1 MKLFALTAIVFFA
14 FSTAFAQSGDS
25 SAPATKEDIEHYLNV
40 MHAHEMMAQM
50 ADSMSKPM
58 HEMVHQQ
65 YLKDKDKL
73 PADFEDRMNK
83 MMDAMFKEMPWDQML
98 DAEVPIYQKHLTKG
112 DVNALIAFYSSPT
125 GQKMMRELPEIMS
138 ETMES
143 IIPLIQKEVENIR
156 GRLEQEF
163 AQALNA
169 PEKKNN

>member
-1 MKLFALTAIVFFA
+1 MKFFGLAVILCFA

-25 SAPATKEDIEHYLNV
+25 NAPATREDIENYLQV

-50 ADSMSKPM
+50 AESMSKPV

-73 PADFEDRMNK
+73 PADFEDRINK
-83 MMDAMFKEMPWDQML
+83 MMDSMFKEMPWEQML
-98 DAEVPIYQKHLTKG
+98 EAEVPIYQKHLTKG

-138 ETMES
+138 ETMQS
-143 IIPLIQKEVENIR
+143 IVPLIQKQLESIQ
-156 GRLEQEF
+156 GRVEQEF
-163 AQALNA
+163 AQALNSR
-169 PEKKNN
+169 EKKNN

>member
-1 MKLFALTAIVFFA
+1 MKHLAVASILLFA

-25 SAPATKEDIEHYLNV
+25 NAPATKEDIENYLNV
-40 MHAHEMMAQM
+40 MHAHEMMEQTAG
-50 ADSMSKPM
+50 SMSKPM

-65 YLKDKDKL
+65 YMKDKDKL

-83 MMDAMFKEMPWDQML
+83 IMDSMFKEMPWDQML
-98 DAEVPIYQKHLTKG
+98 DAEVPIYQKHFTKG

-125 GQKMMRELPEIMS
+125 GQKMMRELPQIMG

-143 IIPLIQKEVENIR
+143 IMPLIQKQMESIQ

-163 AQALNA
+163 AQALNT
-169 PEKKNN
+169 PEKKSN